1 VWDIQV
7 FTVSAGRGH
16 GNDGLEQFM
25 HCCNATFIP
34 WCTGRNEPPTA
45 RWSRSWPRRTW
56 HQKQH
61 GLAPPCGGFS
71 DGCWGQGLR
80 PLHVRTNQPPA
91 L

>member
-1 VWDIQV
+1 MMDRTTTQFSHVKPGDTEFVPGGLRV
-7 FTVSAGRGH
+7 FFST
-16 GNDGLEQFM
+16 
-25 HCCNATFIP
+25 ATWALP
-34 WCTGRNEPPTA
+34 KPRTA
-45 RWSRSWPRRTW
+45 RSSRTWSRRTW
-56 HQKQH
+56 HQKQQ